1 MRKYQNGAILLI
13 VLIVVL
19 TISLL
24 GMTLVALY
32 YNVLTTS
39 QIELYR
45 AQALYLAEAGIAQ
58 AISNLRKEAE
68 SPPVAAII
76 MNESLK
82 QIVARTNLGGGYY
95 EVFGNILDQVLVSTG
110 SSHGVNRTIQL
121 KYSAF

>member
-1 MRKYQNGAILLI
+1 MVKKRGAILLI

-32 YNVLTTS
+32 YNVLTTG
-39 QIELYR
+39 QLELYR
-45 AQALYLAEAGIAQ
+45 AQALFLAEAGIAQ
-58 AISNLRKEAE
+58 AISSLKKEAE

-76 MNESLK
+76 INESLK
-82 QIVARTNLGGGYY
+82 QIVPRTNLGAGYY

-110 SSHGVNRTIQL
+110 SSHGVARTIQL

>member
-1 MRKYQNGAILLI
+1 MVKRRGAILLI

-32 YNVLTTS
+32 YNVLTTG

-58 AISNLRKEAE
+58 AISNLKKEAE
-68 SPPVAAII
+68 SPPVAAIV

-82 QIVARTNLGGGYY
+82 QIVPRTNFGAGYY

-110 SSHGVNRTIQL
+110 SSHGVARTIQL